1 MQTHDW
7 VLENKHGFVVTC
19 YFPWRICV
27 PFLALSIVLLHVVF
41 VFGIQPTVLQ
51 LHTWLNGIMN
61 SLIIIPS
68 LYYAWTDWLWWM
80 VVQTMCNVNAVVWAS
95 LFVLL
100 LYALWA
106 CLVVTIMEVNMI
118 VALCIMKRWCLS
130 QMLYYPTN
138 SLCFCYSS
146 KYWNIEYLS
155 HECNLQSTQ
164 MFSWSGFCFLGFFF
178 WLMWSKC

>member
-1 MQTHDW
+1 M
-7 VLENKHGFVVTC
+7 C
-19 YFPWRICV
+19 
-27 PFLALSIVLLHVVF
+27 ALSCTQHCTASCGF

-164 MFSWSGFCFLGFFF
+164 MFSWSGFGFLGFFF
-178 WLMWSKC
+178 LIDVKQVLRHIFSSKVFLWKKNR